1 MSDKT
6 ARRQIPAGFMAKVIN
21 QSSQNFRIAKS
32 ESGLKD
38 DDGLKDRVSPLRS
51 GQGQGRG
58 SSFNPY
64 EILAS

>member
-21 QSSQNFRIAKS
+21 QSSQNLRIAKS

-38 DDGLKDRVSPLRS
+38 FLRIE
-51 GQGQGRG
+51 G
-58 SSFNPY
+58 
-64 EILAS
+64 